1 MTFRTMNCYL
11 RKRNKH
17 NYPVRKLTDLLKIQ
31 ESIKRNHLE
40 SYGWYKIIVLN
51 NKTKVKSFKR
61 EVYISPSQVV
71 EIESERIYH

>member
-51 NKTKVKSFKR
+51 NKTKVKIK
-61 EVYISPSQVV
+61 EKKKLYMNIQQQVKQD
-71 EIESERIYH
+71 